1 MMKKVLALFTAVV
14 ICGAAFCGCAEKK
27 NENEGSDSSTSASD
41 AGSAAEESKADAA
54 GSAGTESQ
62 AESAAPAE
70 PGLTIDG
77 QKMDTNG
84 LVMLTV
90 DGRDIDFDTFR
101 YYYFGTINQLTQ
113 SYGATLDTIKNT
125 DNGFQMLMD
134 KVIMNIKQDH
144 VTFRLA
150 EENGIE
156 LTDEDRAANKESFAN
171 LIKQA
176 GTEEEFKKALAQS
189 YLTEDVAK
197 NMLEHAKLFEK
208 TSSLFAE
215 GGKYA
220 TSKEDFKKIVQDPNV
235 YATVRSILIPYE
247 CKAEITDETDKQ
259 NYDNYSLSEKLD
271 AKKKAY
277 NALDDAKKEEVKKQS
292 EALAKEVLEKAKN
305 GEDFEALLKEYGW
318 DRGMESNPQ
327 GYYVTHDTSFVPEFL
342 EAAFALKE
350 GEVVSEPVLSDMYGW
365 FIIKRNPIDM
375 DYVEENITRM
385 INEYDM
391 PSYEKVY
398 TDIMDSMKIT
408 YSDAYNKLTI
418 DSIT

>member
-1 MMKKVLALFTAVV
+1 MKKRILAAITALMLS
-14 ICGAAFCGCAEKK
+14 AAMLCGCADKGK
-27 NENEGSDSSTSASD
+27 EGGTDSSSNSVSEST
-41 AGSAAEESKADAA
+41 GSGATESKAD
-54 GSAGTESQ
+54 SGTTEDQTKTAQ
-62 AESAAPAE
+62 ASE

-77 QKMDTNG
+77 QKMDTKG

-101 YYYFGTINQLTQ
+101 YYYFGTISQLTQ

-125 DNGFQMLMD
+125 ENGFQMLMD

-156 LTDEDRAANKESFAN
+156 LTDEDKQANQETFAN

-189 YLTEDVAK
+189 HLTEDVAK
-197 NMLEHAKLFEK
+197 NMLDHAKLFEK

-220 TSKEDFKKIVQDPNV
+220 TSKEEFRKIVQDPDV

-259 NYDNYSLSEKLD
+259 NYDSYTLREKMN
-271 AKKKAY
+271 AKKTAF
-277 NALDDAKKEEVKKQS
+277 NALDAEKQEELKKQA

-318 DRGMESNPQ
+318 DPGMESNPQ
-327 GYYVTHDTSFVPEFL
+327 GYYMTHNTSFVPEFL
-342 EAAFALKE
+342 EASFALKE
-350 GEVVSEPVLSDMYGW
+350 GEVVDEPVLSSSYGW

-375 DYVEENITRM
+375 DYVEENIASM
-385 INEYDM
+385 INEYDI

-398 TDIMDSMKIT
+398 TDIMDDMKIT
-408 YSDAYNKLTI
+408 YSDVYNRLTI